1 MADLEDA
8 LKGKRDRHSA
18 VWLAHKMSSPS
29 SLNESNLKTNV
40 RRVSGNLKVDDGY
53 GAGRAEEGRVATES
67 SQTVQHDEVK

>member
-18 VWLAHKMSSPS
+18 AWLAQKVSSPS
-29 SLNESNLKTNV
+29 SLDESNLKTHV
-40 RRVSGNLKVDDGY
+40 QRVSGNLTVDHRRA
-53 GAGRAEEGRVATES
+53 AGRSEEGRVGTES